1 MNDHISLDN
10 KNREIYKKKKILQ
23 LIYNNYFKLIKK
35 NLFENSKLPIL
46 EIGSSGYIKETIPEC
61 ITSNLTNDN
70 QMIDLEE
77 NIFKLNQKDKSL
89 SNVIMVDIFHHL
101 KYPKF
106 ALKNI
111 HRVLCN
117 NGRVIMVEP
126 AMGLI
131 PRIIYKIFHHEPN
144 GFDFKIEWDEKP
156 KKIPGKNEYFAAQS
170 IPWRAF
176 IKKELKLDEMFEI
189 KKIQCFSD
197 FSFLASGGYSYISF
211 YPKILFNM
219 VKFLDRFLTILS
231 KNIFSARMLVVLEK
245 K

>member
-1 MNDHISLDN
+1 
-10 KNREIYKKKKILQ
+10 
-23 LIYNNYFKLIKK
+23 
-35 NLFENSKLPIL
+35 
-46 EIGSSGYIKETIPEC
+46 
-61 ITSNLTNDN
+61 
-70 QMIDLEE
+70 
-77 NIFKLNQKDKSL
+77 
-89 SNVIMVDIFHHL
+89 MVDIFHHL

-111 HRVLCN
+111 HRVLCD

-131 PRIIYKIFHHEPN
+131 PRFIYKIFHHEPN

-156 KKIPGKNEYFAAQS
+156 EKIPGKKDYFAAQS

-176 IKKELKLDEMFEI
+176 IKKELKLDELFEI

-211 YPKILFNM
+211 YPKILFNTIRY
-219 VKFLDRFLTILS
+219 FDRFLTILS